1 MRYEVEGRDWPNL
14 QWSRFV
20 QTDRL
25 RFHAVQWGEGA
36 DIVLLHGVGGSTHG
50 WAPLMDVLHPRVQTG
65 SRSFRVT
72 AVDLPGHGF
81 TEAPTDARLTPAHM
95 AEDLAQ
101 ALVALGCLNPV
112 ALVGH
117 SAGAAL
123 ALMLATRMT
132 QRPQLVLGVNPSLV
146 PPDRM
151 PMPGWLEALARPF
164 VRAGAF
170 AAFWAQIGRSPR
182 LLDKVLASTGSR
194 VQPAQRRCYQHIA
207 ASPAHV
213 HAALTMMVQW
223 RADEV
228 TQTFSQ
234 IRHHTDRLVLLAGTD
249 DRWIPPDAI
258 SRVAQQ
264 IPGAEVIS
272 FRAGHL
278 GPEDDPRVVCT
289 FLDALQT

>member
-1 MRYEVEGRDWPNL
+1 MRYDLQGRDWPYRER
-14 QWSRFV
+14 SRFV
-20 QTDRL
+20 ETDRL

-36 DIVLLHGVGGSTHG
+36 DIVLLHGVGGSTHC
-50 WAPLMDVLHPRVQTG
+50 WAPLMNELQQRVEAG
-65 SRSFRVT
+65 SGPFRVT

-95 AEDLAQ
+95 AEDIAQ
-101 ALVALGCLNPV
+101 ALDALDCANPV
-112 ALVGH
+112 ALIGH

-123 ALMLATRMT
+123 ALILVTRMT
-132 QRPQLVLGVNPSLV
+132 QCPQLVLGVNPSLV

-234 IRHHTDRLVLLAGTD
+234 IQHHTDRLVLLAGRD
-249 DRWIPPDAI
+249 DRWIPPAAI
-258 SRVAQQ
+258 SRVGQQ

-278 GPEDDPRVVCT
+278 GPEDDPRFVAS
-289 FLDALQT
+289 FLDDLQG

>member
-1 MRYEVEGRDWPNL
+1 MRYEVEGRDWPNR

-25 RFHAVQWGEGA
+25 RFHAVQQGEGP
-36 DIVLLHGVGGSTHG
+36 DIVLLHGVGGSTHC
-50 WAPLMDVLHPRVQTG
+50 WAPLIDRLVRHGTG
-65 SRSFRVT
+65 GLRVT

-81 TEAPTDARLTPAHM
+81 TEAPDDARLTPAHM
-95 AEDLAQ
+95 AEDIAQ
-101 ALVALGCLNPV
+101 ALALLGCANPV
-112 ALVGH
+112 ALIGH

-123 ALMLATRMT
+123 ALLLAVQMP
-132 QRPQLVLGVNPSLV
+132 QRPRLVLGVNPSLV

-223 RADEV
+223 QEEQV
-228 TQTFSQ
+228 TQTFAQ
-234 IRHHTDRLVLLAGTD
+234 IQHHTDRLVLLAGAQ
-249 DRWIPPDAI
+249 DRWIPPAAI
-258 SRVAQQ
+258 DRVAQR
-264 IPGAEVIS
+264 IAGAQVVRFE
-272 FRAGHL
+272 AGHL
-278 GPEDDPRVVCT
+278 GPEDAPDFVASWVEAAT
-289 FLDALQT
+289 S